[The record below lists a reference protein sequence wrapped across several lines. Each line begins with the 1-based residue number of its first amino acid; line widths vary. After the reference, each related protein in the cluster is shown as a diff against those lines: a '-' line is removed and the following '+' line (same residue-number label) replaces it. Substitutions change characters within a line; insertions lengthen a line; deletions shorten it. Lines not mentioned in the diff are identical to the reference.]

1 VWFRGS
7 FVTPPKTTI
16 HEITRTVTKRSNV
29 QIRRQIRALTHSLIS
44 RAVITFKVS
53 MPFKIARDWNA
64 KYNEPKCGYVTRFR
78 VRKSFLDRY
87 QPKTV
92 GSAIHQEY
100 WIPAGELE
108 EFNQNILGPIEVIAE
123 F

>member
-1 VWFRGS
+1 
-7 FVTPPKTTI
+7 
-16 HEITRTVTKRSNV
+16 
-29 QIRRQIRALTHSLIS
+29 LTHSLIS

-123 F
+123 FKNP